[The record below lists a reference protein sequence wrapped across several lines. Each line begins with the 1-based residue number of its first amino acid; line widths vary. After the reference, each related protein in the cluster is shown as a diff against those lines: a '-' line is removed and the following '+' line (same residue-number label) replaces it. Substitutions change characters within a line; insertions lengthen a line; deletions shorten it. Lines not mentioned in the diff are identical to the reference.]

1 MDAVVVVADA
11 MDFWEAS
18 SGSVVGEEGTIEEAV
33 GAAAAAGFAV
43 DGEEKKE
50 VMVALAFGFLAAEV
64 AMSPALRLRGV
75 AMTRQMV
82 ASIDSSN
89 GGSTGWEAVCFMLR
103 PEGPSTAL
111 RGPSALYLGYV
122 TRRTR

>member
-18 SGSVVGEEGTIEEAV
+18 SRSVVGEEGTIEEAV

-75 AMTRQMV
+75 AMTRQLV
-82 ASIDSSN
+82 NATDS
-89 GGSTGWEAVCFMLR
+89 TE
-103 PEGPSTAL
+103 
-111 RGPSALYLGYV
+111 
-122 TRRTR
+122 